1 MIIIILI
8 LRSQHRIDV
17 SVFSLVAEI
26 IWGHGGHYQAD
37 HDEHD
42 HVLPA
47 TLESERTNYK
57 SNYSKLCLLVTYRNA
72 NPTMK
77 RTWMKQA
84 VKLHCNYINSTPL
97 HSNAIDSQSS
107 LPHRSI
113 CHQQLQT
120 INSIWLRW
128 YRKPKDKYQIQDIS
142 YIDTSTCI
150 MTTQHYIM
158 IHTTNFDNETT
169 AAEITFM
176 PFLAWKHQAM
186 SHLPWLQTAADLY
199 NPVRTQLPKYNY
211 GDMQ

>member
-84 VKLHCNYINSTPL
+84 VKLLQLYQLRSTPL
-97 HSNAIDSQSS
+97 QCHR
-107 LPHRSI
+107 LPIILATQKH
-113 CHQQLQT
+113 L
-120 INSIWLRW
+120 
-128 YRKPKDKYQIQDIS
+128 P
-142 YIDTSTCI
+142 ST
-150 MTTQHYIM
+150 
-158 IHTTNFDNETT
+158 TTNHQLNLIAMIQETKRQIPNTRHLIHWHLHLHHDNSTLHHDT
-169 AAEITFM
+169 YYQF
-176 PFLAWKHQAM
+176 W
-186 SHLPWLQTAADLY
+186 
-199 NPVRTQLPKYNY
+199 
-211 GDMQ
+211 